1 MLLNN
6 TGQALFLL
14 SEAKCHGKTCIY
26 LVKLSNHTER
36 PSSHLLLGQI
46 YTAFCLLSNI
56 QTLFSIVLINI
67 EQSYARLDV
76 NG

>member
-6 TGQALFLL
+6 TAQALFLL

-26 LVKLSNHTER
+26 LFKLSNHTER
-36 PSSHLLLGQI
+36 PSSHLLLGKL

-56 QTLFSIVLINI
+56 QTLFSTVLINI
-67 EQSYARLDV
+67 EQSYARLNV